1 MLNYKCVVTQI
12 SRIKYD
18 LSNEFFSVKMLPANK
33 IWGKTKNTENAFQ
46 TSVFKKSENNF
57 VQ

>member
-18 LSNEFFSVKMLPANK
+18 LSNEFFSVKILPANK
-33 IWGKTKNTENAFQ
+33 IWGKTKNTENAF
-46 TSVFKKSENNF
+46 
-57 VQ
+57 